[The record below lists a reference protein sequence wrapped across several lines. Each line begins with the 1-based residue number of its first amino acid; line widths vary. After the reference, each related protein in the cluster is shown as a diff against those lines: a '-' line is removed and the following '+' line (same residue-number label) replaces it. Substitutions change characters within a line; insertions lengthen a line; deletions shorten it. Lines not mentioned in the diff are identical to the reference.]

1 MDIHVDGNFWFF
13 GRRHSGKEP
22 LSRFAQAWVSE
33 TGPPWSLPKCSFAVS
48 SSGERKKFFWWNL
61 TMCEIKTYRNQKM
74 VFSKQKC
81 KIKWEKNISTFGEAP
96 ICLCHFENSA
106 FRVVLSFDRKHSLTA
121 SKNFRTVSS
130 WQSQE

>member
-1 MDIHVDGNFWFF
+1 MLMEIFDFSAAVIPGKS
-13 GRRHSGKEP
+13 HSRDLHKPG
-22 LSRFAQAWVSE
+22 WVSE

>member
-1 MDIHVDGNFWFF
+1 
-13 GRRHSGKEP
+13 
-22 LSRFAQAWVSE
+22 
-33 TGPPWSLPKCSFAVS
+33 
-48 SSGERKKFFWWNL
+48 
-61 TMCEIKTYRNQKM
+61 M

-121 SKNFRTVSS
+121 SMLGMKTLELSRVGNLKNKFRLV
-130 WQSQE
+130 